1 MDFNLTP
8 SQSDIQSRA
17 RSFAQNRVAPIAR
30 EMDERGEM
38 PSSLAREMAEQGFLG
53 GPLPTEYGGGGWDAV
68 SLALCY
74 EELGRV
80 DSSVR
85 GFMTVHTSLVSQCI
99 LQWGTEEQKRE
110 CLPRLARGEWIGC
123 YCLTE
128 PNAGSDAASMEST
141 ATLDPA
147 GRPAERGASTGA
159 SSGEEYVIDG
169 EKIWITNGGIAH
181 LAIVFA
187 NADRTL
193 KHKGICAFLVPT
205 DTPGFRRERM
215 EGKELGH
222 RASDHAHI
230 HFENMRVPQTALLGA
245 HGEGFRVAMSALDHG
260 RLGVASGALGVA
272 QACLDACVE
281 FARTRRQFGQR
292 IGNFE
297 MIQST
302 IADMAADVDAAR
314 LLVYRAAWLKDQGVK
329 ATRETSIA
337 KLFATEAAVKAAN
350 EAVLLHGGRGYSNAY
365 PVERYYRDIKGLQ
378 IYEGTS
384 HIQRIVIARE
394 LLGRE

>member
-1 MDFNLTP
+1 
-8 SQSDIQSRA
+8 
-17 RSFAQNRVAPIAR
+17 
-30 EMDERGEM
+30 MDESGKM
-38 PSSLAREMAEQGFLG
+38 PSSLIKELANSGFLG
-53 GPLPTEYGGGGWDAV
+53 GPLPQEYGGGDWDAV

-85 GFMTVHTSLVSQCI
+85 GTMTVHTSLVSQCI
-99 LQWGTEEQKRE
+99 LQWGSDSQKRE
-110 CLPRLARGEWIGC
+110 YLPQLTRGDMIGC

-128 PNAGSDAASMEST
+128 PNAGSDVASMEST
-141 ATLDPA
+141 AMPD
-147 GRPAERGASTGA
+147 GDD
-159 SSGEEYVIDG
+159 YIING

-187 NADRTL
+187 NAEPSL
-193 KHKGICAFLVPT
+193 KHKGICAFLIPT
-205 DTPGFRRERM
+205 NTPGFRREKMR
-215 EGKELGH
+215 GKELGH

-230 HFENMRVPQTALLGA
+230 VFDNMRVPKSALLGA
-245 HGEGFRVAMSALDHG
+245 HGDGFKVAMSALDHG
-260 RLGVASGALGVA
+260 RLGVAAGALGVG

-281 FARTRRQFGQR
+281 FAKARRQFGQR

-302 IADMAADVDAAR
+302 LADMAADIDAAR
-314 LLVYRAAWLKDQGVK
+314 MLVYRAAWLQDQSAR

-350 EAVLLHGGRGYSNAY
+350 EAVLLHGGRGYSNEF

-378 IYEGTS
+378 IYEGTA

>member
-1 MDFNLTP
+1 MNFSLTE
-8 SQSDIQSRA
+8 SQRKIQAQA
-17 RSFAQNRVAPIAR
+17 RTFARERVAPLAR
-30 EMDERGEM
+30 EMDERGAM
-38 PSSLAREMAEQGFLG
+38 PPSLVKEMADAGFFG
-53 GPLPTEYGGGGWDAV
+53 GPLPNEYGGGGWDAV

-74 EELGRV
+74 EELGRI

-85 GFMTVHTSLVSQCI
+85 GMMTVHTSLVSKCI
-99 LQWGTEEQKRE
+99 LQWGSDAQKRE
-110 CLPRLARGEWIGC
+110 YLSRLARGEMIGC

-128 PNAGSDAASMEST
+128 PNAGSDAASMESI
-141 ATLDPA
+141 ATRD
-147 GRPAERGASTGA
+147 GD
-159 SSGEEYVIDG
+159 EYVISG
-169 EKIWITNGGIAH
+169 EKIWITNGNIAR

-187 NADRTL
+187 NSEPTL

-205 DTPGFRRERM
+205 DTPGFRREKM
-215 EGKELGH
+215 PGKELGH

-230 HFENMRVPQTALLGA
+230 VLDKMRVPQSALLGA
-245 HGEGFRVAMSALDHG
+245 PGDGFKVAMSALTHG
-260 RLGVASGALGVA
+260 RLGVAAGALGVG

-281 FARTRRQFGQR
+281 FAKTRRQFGQR

-302 IADMAADVDAAR
+302 LADMAADVDAAR
-314 LLVYRAAWLKDQGVK
+314 MLVYRAAWLQDQGTR

-337 KLFATEAAVKAAN
+337 KLFATEAAVRAAN
-350 EAVLLHGGRGYSNAY
+350 EAVLLHGGRGYSNEY

-378 IYEGTS
+378 IYEGTA

-394 LLGRE
+394 LLGKE